1 MPEQRLQL
9 LNIAQVL
16 LVYLHKSLVVPRVI
30 PLLNQCF
37 VLICNLKLKLGIDL
51 RTVVIVVAH
60 LVELIL

>member
-30 PLLNQCF
+30 IFLNQCF